1 MLLFSTVMSNKNH
14 LSNIPNTESSETSS
28 KPSTLDIAKF
38 ANKAYYARKDRE
50 ALEQEIH
57 DTFRSFNEQER
68 RRKVERRK
76 KYIGGFAIAAALV
89 FAGTKTAEAVKTLT
103 TPLTYT
109 ISGERQ
115 VAEGDTLWGYAE
127 DIIQDAQEEKT
138 VQDGS
143 KNDSS
148 IIDSISDAINGKDEY
163 DIREVI
169 FTLEQVNAD
178 VLDPDGDGTYRPIQ
192 EGDVIKMIKLG
203 ETEAVSSPDAKESQ
217 IEHTQGSDPSSSGTF
232 VLPEV
237 DK

>member
-14 LSNIPNTESSETSS
+14 LSNIPNTESSEASS

-38 ANKAYYARKDRE
+38 ANKAYYERKDRE
-50 ALEQEIH
+50 ALKQEIS
-57 DTFRSFNEQER
+57 DTFRSFNEQEH
-68 RRKVERRK
+68 RRKIERRK

-89 FAGTKTAEAVKTLT
+89 FAGAKTAEAVKTLT
-103 TPLTYT
+103 TPLAYT
-109 ISGERQ
+109 VSGERQ
-115 VAEGDTLWGYAE
+115 VAEGDTLWDYAE
-127 DIIQDAQEEKT
+127 DIIQDAQEKATQGDSEN
-138 VQDGS
+138 GS
-143 KNDSS
+143 G
-148 IIDSISDAINGKDEY
+148 IIDGISDAINGKDEY

-178 VLDPDGDGTYRPIQ
+178 VLDPDGGGVYRPIQ

-203 ETEAVSSPDAKESQ
+203 ESESQ

>member
-38 ANKAYYARKDRE
+38 ANKAYYERKDRE
-50 ALEQEIH
+50 ALKQEIR
-57 DTFRSFNEQER
+57 DTFRSFNEQEHQ
-68 RRKVERRK
+68 RKVGRRK
-76 KYIGGFAIAAALV
+76 KYLGGFAIAAALV
-89 FAGTKTAEAVKTLT
+89 FTGAKTAEAVKTLT
-103 TPLTYT
+103 TPLAYT
-109 ISGERQ
+109 VSGERQ
-115 VAEGDTLWGYAE
+115 VAEGDTLWDYAE
-127 DIIQDAQEEKT
+127 DIIQDAQEKATQGDSEN
-138 VQDGS
+138 S
-143 KNDSS
+143 SS
-148 IIDSISDAINGKDEY
+148 IIDGISDAINGKDEY

-178 VLDPDGDGTYRPIQ
+178 VLDPDGDGVYRPIQ

-203 ETEAVSSPDAKESQ
+203 ESESQ
-217 IEHTQGSDPSSSGTF
+217 VEHTQGSDPSSSGTF